1 MTARN
6 APQRGRRRL
15 HGAVW
20 LLLAAGTGLA
30 GAQSAA
36 APERAAA
43 LPATVEE
50 LTFEPARFYVGDR
63 VTARVVVRSSRQLA
77 APMAVAPGEWVVVH
91 GVDTI
96 PRSDGRWEVRVGFS
110 SYRPGVLTLPPIDVG
125 AFRLENIRVQAASL
139 LSGEG
144 AAPATLRPPRPQLLL
159 PGTGGALLGAAAAV
173 LTVPYLLV
181 SVVLALA
188 RRARR
193 WRQEQTRGL
202 PRARLERAV
211 RRLQASSPRS
221 IAALAETVSF
231 YAQLAHLT
239 RDYLAARMRIPAHAC
254 TTRELQAALPGHGL
268 DGALGAE
275 LTAILDTADR
285 VKFAGRHSSAA
296 EMQALS
302 EQLIALVRVIDAT
315 LEGAREGTHVER

>member
-1 MTARN
+1 MTAQHDAR
-6 APQRGRRRL
+6 RRRL
-15 HGAVW
+15 PVALW
-20 LLLAAGTGLA
+20 LLVAGIGVA
-30 GAQSAA
+30 GGQSAE
-36 APERAAA
+36 APGRGTAV
-43 LPATVEE
+43 PATVEE
-50 LTFEPARFYVGDR
+50 LTFEPPRFYVGDR
-63 VTARVVVRSSRQLA
+63 VTARVVVRSSRHLT
-77 APMAVAPGEWVVVH
+77 APAAVAPDEWVVVH
-91 GVDTI
+91 GVDTV

-139 LSGEG
+139 LAGDR
-144 AAPATLRPPRPQLLL
+144 AAPPVLRPPRPQLLL
-159 PGTGGALLGAAAAV
+159 PGTGGFLLSAAAAV
-173 LTVPYLLV
+173 LTVPYLLA
-181 SVVLALA
+181 SGGLLLAG
-188 RRARR
+188 RARR
-193 WRQEQTRGL
+193 WRQERARGL

-221 IAALAETVSF
+221 IAADDETVIF

-254 TTRELQAALPGHGL
+254 TTSELQTALPGHGL
-268 DGALGAE
+268 HDTVGAE

-302 EQLIALVRVIDAT
+302 EQLVALVREIDAA
-315 LEGAREGTHVER
+315 LEGAGEDAHVER

>member
-1 MTARN
+1 MTAQRD
-6 APQRGRRRL
+6 APCGRL
-15 HGAVW
+15 PVPLW
-20 LLLAAGTGLA
+20 LLLVAATGTA
-30 GAQSAA
+30 GAQGME
-36 APERAAA
+36 APGQGTAP
-43 LPATVEE
+43 PATVEE
-50 LTFEPARFYVGDR
+50 LTLEPPRFYVGDR
-63 VTARVVVRSSRQLA
+63 VTARVVVRSSRQLS
-77 APMAVAPGEWVVVH
+77 APAAVAPDEWVVVH
-91 GVDTI
+91 GVETV

-139 LSGEG
+139 LSAEPA
-144 AAPATLRPPRPQLLL
+144 AAPVLRPPRAQLHL
-159 PGTGGALLGAAAAV
+159 PGTGGVLLSAAAAV
-173 LTVPYLLV
+173 LTVPYLLA
-181 SVVLALA
+181 SGAVLLA
-188 RRARR
+188 GRARR
-193 WRQEQTRGL
+193 RRRQRARAL

-221 IAALAETVSF
+221 MAAVAETVSF

-254 TTRELQAALPGHGL
+254 TTRELRTALPGQGLHGPL
-268 DGALGAE
+268 AAE

-302 EQLIALVRVIDAT
+302 ERLVALVRAIDAA
-315 LEGAREGTHVER
+315 LEGVGEDARVER